1 MTKNFVNRQLSI
13 VNFPGFLKKRIYW
26 ISLCVVLVSAYYFS
40 LPAKL
45 FNDPYSTVLQSRDG
59 ALLSASI
66 AEDGQWRFPQAD
78 SVPGKFA
85 EALITF
91 EDKRFYNH
99 PGIDLLPL
107 GRAFKQNIKAGKIV
121 SGGSTITMQVV
132 RLSRKIKSRT
142 IWEKVIELIL
152 ATRLDL
158 KYSKAEILKLYA
170 SHAPFGG
177 NVVGLDAACWRYFG
191 TDAKDLSW
199 AQVAMLAVLPNS
211 PSLMHLG
218 KNRDKLKTKRDRLLK
233 KLRDTGVIDQLTFEL
248 ALEEQVP
255 EAPHALPENARHLLL
270 RMSKDGFSG
279 TRLTSTIDLNL
290 QKHTERILEDHHQ
303 KLSGNQIYNNAALI
317 LDVKSGNVLAYV
329 GNIGARGFHESEVDI
344 IASQRS
350 TGSILKPFLFSAMM
364 DEGKILPSTL
374 LQDTP
379 LLINGFA
386 PKNFTHAYDGAVHA
400 DQALIRSLNIPA
412 VHLLRGYRYEK
423 FQTLLTSM
431 GMTTLHQP
439 PDHYGLSLILG
450 GAEATLWD
458 ITGMYA
464 SMARTLNNYF
474 EYPGGNRYNRED
486 FHAPHYFVKQ
496 DTVSTNHE
504 PVQSSWLSA
513 SSIFITFEKL
523 KELYRPGEESGWRYF
538 NSSRKIA
545 WKTGTS
551 FGFRDGWAIGV
562 TPDYVVG
569 VWVGNADGEG
579 RPGLT
584 GTEAAAPIL
593 FDIFS
598 QLPGQSWFA
607 PPLGEMQEV
616 NICRKSGHRATA
628 ICDEIEK
635 VWISKT
641 GISTKLCPYHKT
653 VHLTRDLKFQVS
665 DACASLSD
673 MKHETWFV
681 LPPIQELYF
690 KGINLSY
697 KSLPPLRPDCQLSGQ
712 VIGMDMVY
720 PKNNARIFIP
730 RELDGKPGSSVF
742 ELAHRNP
749 NTTVFWHLDGMY
761 IGSTKKIHNMAL
773 NPGEGK
779 HILTAVDDEGQSIER
794 HFVVISKM

>member
-1 MTKNFVNRQLSI
+1 MDFRILSAKISAISGKYKIVLIISLLFV
-13 VNFPGFLKKRIYW
+13 FIYW
-26 ISLCVVLVSAYYFS
+26 FC
-40 LPAKL
+40 LPEIL
-45 FNDPYSTVLQSRDG
+45 FNDPYSTVLQSKNG
-59 ALLSASI
+59 ELLSASI
-66 AEDGQWRFPQAD
+66 AGDGQWRFPQTD
-78 SVPGKFA
+78 SVPDKFTK
-85 EALITF
+85 ALITF

-99 PGIDLLPL
+99 PGIDPLSL
-107 GRAFKQNIKAGKIV
+107 GRAFKQNIAAGKTV
-121 SGGSTITMQVV
+121 SGGSTLTMQVI
-132 RLSRKIKSRT
+132 RLSRKIRSRT
-142 IWEKVIELIL
+142 IWEKAIELIL
-152 ATRLDL
+152 ATRLEL
-158 KYSKAEILKLYA
+158 KYSKKEILKLYA

-191 TDAKDLSW
+191 TDEKDLSW
-199 AQVAMLAVLPNS
+199 AQAAMLAVLPNS
-211 PSLMHLG
+211 PSLMHLSR
-218 KNRDKLKTKRDRLLK
+218 NRERLKSKRDRLLK
-233 KLRDTGVIDQLTFEL
+233 KLQETGVIDQLTFEL
-248 ALEEQVP
+248 ALEEAVP
-255 EAPHALPENARHLLL
+255 ESPHTLPENARHLLL

-279 TRLTSTIDLNL
+279 QRLTSTIDLNL
-290 QKHTERILEDHHQ
+290 QKRAELILEDYHQ
-303 KLSGNQIYNNAALI
+303 KLQGNQIYNNAALI

-329 GNIGARGFHESEVDI
+329 GNISARGFHESEVDI

-364 DEGKILPSTL
+364 DEGRILPSTL

-386 PKNFTHAYDGAVHA
+386 PKNFTHAYDGVVHA

-412 VHLLRGYRYEK
+412 VHLLKDYRYEK

-431 GMTTLHQP
+431 GMTTLQHP

-450 GAEATLWD
+450 GAEGTLWD

-474 EYPGGNRYNRED
+474 KYPGGNRYNRAD
-486 FHAPHYFVKQ
+486 FHAPKYFVEK
-496 DTVSTNHE
+496 DTVTTTYE
-504 PVQSSWLSA
+504 PVQSSSLSA

-616 NICRKSGHRATA
+616 NICRRSGHRAAA
-628 ICDEIEK
+628 ICNEIEK

-641 GISTKLCPYHKT
+641 GLSTKLCPYHKT
-653 VHLTRDLKFQVS
+653 IHLTRDSKFQVN
-665 DACASLSD
+665 DVCASLSD

-681 LPPIQELYF
+681 LPPVEELYF
-690 KGINLSY
+690 KNNNLSY
-697 KSLPPLRPDCQLSGQ
+697 KSLPPFRPDCQSSAQ
-712 VIGMDMVY
+712 MIGMDMVY
-720 PKNNARIFIP
+720 PKNNARLFIP

-749 NTTVFWHLDGMY
+749 NSTVFWHLDGKY

-779 HILTAVDDEGQSIER
+779 HILTAVDDDGQSIER
-794 HFVVISKM
+794 RFVVISKM